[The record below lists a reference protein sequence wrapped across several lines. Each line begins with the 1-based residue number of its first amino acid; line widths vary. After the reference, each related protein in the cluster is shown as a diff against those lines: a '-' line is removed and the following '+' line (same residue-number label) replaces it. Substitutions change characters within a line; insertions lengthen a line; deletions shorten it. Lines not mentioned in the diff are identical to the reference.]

1 MSYIKVPYNEMIQ
14 RAGVIQQQ
22 AEAVRAEVTRL
33 DSSVKSVEWMGQRA
47 GRFFDMWEQAR
58 PQMLEWAAILE
69 AFSTELHQQGERMK
83 RVDES
88 F

>member
-14 RAGVIQQQ
+14 RASVIQQQ
-22 AEAVRAEVTRL
+22 AELVRAEVQNL
-33 DSSVKSVEWMGQRA
+33 DGTVHSVEWMGQRA
-47 GRFFDMWEQAR
+47 GHFFDMWEEAR

-69 AFSTELHQQGERMK
+69 AFATELRQQGDRMK

>member
-22 AEAVRAEVTRL
+22 AEMVRAEVQRL
-33 DSSVKSVEWMGQRA
+33 DTAVKTVEWMGQRA
-47 GRFFDMWEQAR
+47 GRFFDMWEEAR

-69 AFSTELHQQGERMK
+69 AFSTELRTQGERMK
-83 RVDES
+83 QVDES

>member
-22 AEAVRAEVTRL
+22 AEMVRAEVQRL
-33 DSSVKSVEWMGQRA
+33 DGSVKSVEWMGQRA
-47 GRFFDMWEQAR
+47 GRFFDMWEEAR

-69 AFSTELHQQGERMK
+69 AFSAELRAQGERMK
-83 RVDES
+83 QVDES